1 MNNYDLLDL
10 INNIN
15 STNKTYL
22 CNLFSTSYVTK
33 HIFKIE
39 KKELR
44 INKIKKILN
53 D

>member
-10 INNIN
+10 INNIK
-15 STNKTYL
+15 STNS
-22 CNLFSTSYVTK
+22 NLFSTSYVTK

>member
-1 MNNYDLLDL
+1 MNKYDLLDL

-15 STNKTYL
+15 TNN
-22 CNLFSTSYVTK
+22 NLFSTSYVTK
-33 HIFKIE
+33 HIFKID